1 MNGEPCDLIV
11 RDGLVNGV
19 TGAADIA
26 IRGGTIV
33 AVGPRLAVEAIDELD
48 AAGRLVSPAFV
59 QPHIHLDKAGL
70 AEAVGPNRSGTLSEA
85 IALLHKWKRDASAE
99 EIAARAGAVIRQA
112 VMSGTTF
119 IRSHVDVDT
128 IGGLVPLRGVL
139 AAAHEHSD
147 LCDVQV
153 VAFPQE
159 GLLRDPGALELM
171 QAAMDEGAAV
181 VGGMPH
187 WELTA
192 ADSRAHIDQCLALAQ
207 RFDADVDMHVDET
220 DDPGSRTLELL
231 IDAAERAGWAERV
244 TAGHCCAM
252 AAWEEDYVRSIVAR
266 LAATGVSIVTN
277 PATNLLLQGRG
288 DGLRPRRGLPP
299 VKALL
304 DAGVRV
310 GCGQDCVS
318 DAFYPFGAAD
328 QLQVA
333 LILCHA
339 AQLSQPHEVAAA
351 LSGVREAAA
360 GIVGL
365 RGYGLAP
372 GAPADLVVLDAAS
385 EAEALRLQAARRWVI
400 RAGRIVA
407 ETETISTLWRE
418 TAGSLHGRST
428 FSNSNEEQT

>member
-1 MNGEPCDLIV
+1 MTFDLIL
-11 RDGLVNGV
+11 RGGLVE
-19 TGAADIA
+19 GASGPVDIA
-26 IRGGTIV
+26 IREGVIA
-33 AVGPRLAVEAIDELD
+33 AVGPRLADGGVEELD

-70 AEAVGPNRSGTLSEA
+70 AHAVGPNRSGTLSEA
-85 IALLHKWKRDASAE
+85 IALLHRWKRQASVE
-99 EIAARAGAVIRQA
+99 EIATRAGVVIRQA

-139 AAAHEHSD
+139 QAAHEHSD

-159 GLLRDPGALELM
+159 GLLRDPGALALM
-171 QAAMDEGAAV
+171 EAAMGEGAAV

-187 WELTA
+187 WEPTA
-192 ADSRAHIDQCLALAQ
+192 VDSRAHIGQCLALAQ

-244 TAGHCCAM
+244 TASHCCAM
-252 AAWEEDYVRSIVAR
+252 AAWEAEYVGAVIAR
-266 LAATGVSIVTN
+266 LAATGVSLVTN
-277 PATNLLLQGRG
+277 PGTNLLLQGRG
-288 DGLRPRRGLPP
+288 DGLTPRRGLPP

-304 DAGVRV
+304 AAGVRV

-339 AQLSQPHEVAAA
+339 AQLSLPHEVAAA

-360 GIVGL
+360 AIVGL
-365 RGYGLAP
+365 PAYGLAP
-372 GAPADLVVLDAAS
+372 GACADLVVLDAGDA
-385 EAEALRLQAARRWVI
+385 AEALRLQAPRRWVI
-400 RAGRIVA
+400 RAGRVVA
-407 ETETISTLWRE
+407 ETETISSLRRE
-418 TAGSLHGRST
+418 AAGSLTTS
-428 FSNSNEEQT
+428 SNSNEEQT